1 MFSFRRNA
9 KKRSPWFLT
18 RKAILAHVDAL
29 HVEVMRLR
37 ARIRDL
43 ETRVAERE
51 PNPFAE
57 RKPQLQTSFGH
68 QDVDEPAEG

>member
-1 MFSFRRNA
+1 MFSFRRSA

-29 HVEVMRLR
+29 HAEVMALR

-51 PNPFAE
+51 PNPYAK
-57 RKPQLQTSFGH
+57 RAPQIQTSFGH
-68 QDVDEPAEG
+68 QDVDEAAT